1 MEPVSFNVS
10 DCSDIAFSN
19 SEDVCLLSPQS
30 TVSVY
35 YVDSQVYQKLYQQQQ
50 QQQQTLLLSQYFFN
64 QISPYDNISVSLLP
78 PQDYH
83 QPHKTIPL
91 WPESPSSNSLLLPIL
106 SSTENIYA
114 VDPFEQPPK
123 QMVTPAVSTS
133 THNGTKRRKL
143 PGPISASTT
152 PITVQRDASGVNWLS
167 FTYTRE
173 SVRKIYRVCCDI
185 GGVALSTLPADFR
198 AANCVYPRACVPPD
212 QYIGNRQRYET
223 ECNAIGWSLAW
234 INSELRGQRG
244 LIQRAVDCWR
254 NTNAD
259 PKMRS
264 RRVRKISKKL
274 ALSKTPG
281 EN

>member
-1 MEPVSFNVS
+1 MEPVSFNGS
-10 DCSDIAFSN
+10 DCSEIALSN
-19 SEDVCLLSPQS
+19 SENLPHVLSPQS

-50 QQQQTLLLSQYFFN
+50 QTLLLSQYFFN
-64 QISPYDNISVSLLP
+64 QLSPDDNISTDLLPPP

-83 QPHKTIPL
+83 QSYKAVLL
-91 WPESPSSNSLLLPIL
+91 WPELPLSNSFLLPTL
-106 SSTENIYA
+106 PATENIYA
-114 VDPFEQPPK
+114 AATFEQLPKPTITPP
-123 QMVTPAVSTS
+123 VSTS
-133 THNGTKRRKL
+133 TRRSTKRRKL

-185 GGVALSTLPADFR
+185 SGVALNTLPADFC

-274 ALSKTPG
+274 ALSKTPR